1 MNDNHEEEDHDWGE
15 AERRARMFDHIGEVM
30 EQIRNRKYVAVR
42 LNKLA
47 TRLRFVVTT
56 YNEGHDV
63 MKFTLLDP
71 ATGSVCVQDNFYFPD
86 PTECILFG
94 CEDDLD
100 GGGEMLQ
107 SVVKH
112 NARLVLEVKGKRI
125 EENGPELRVS
135 RLTLHLP
142 GREAFNPWSD

>member
-1 MNDNHEEEDHDWGE
+1 MNDNHEEEDYDWGE

-47 TRLRFVVTT
+47 TGLRFVVTT

-71 ATGSVCVQDNFYFPD
+71 ATGSVCAGQLLLPGPNF
-86 PTECILFG
+86 LVG

-125 EENGPELRVS
+125 EENGSELRVS